1 MAGSAVVMVV
11 MAALIY
17 TGAFGISEQSRVIVA
32 GALGVAGVLDIVLAI
47 YFIVS
52 EAEVCVPFVATS
64 ARPEL
69 RHLLCSTRPPSTV
82 TASPP
87 TSTTASAS

>member
-1 MAGSAVVMVV
+1 MSDEPSSRRIVGFAMAGSAVVMIV

-17 TGAFGISEQSRVIVA
+17 TGTFGISERSRVIVA

-52 EAEVCVPFVATS
+52 ELGLVVR
-64 ARPEL
+64 AR
-69 RHLLCSTRPPSTV
+69 R
-82 TASPP
+82 SP
-87 TSTTASAS
+87 